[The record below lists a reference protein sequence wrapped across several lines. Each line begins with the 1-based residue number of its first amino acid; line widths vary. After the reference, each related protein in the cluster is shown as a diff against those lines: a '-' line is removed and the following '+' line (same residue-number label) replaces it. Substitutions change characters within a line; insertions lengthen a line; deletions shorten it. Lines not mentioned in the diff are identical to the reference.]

1 MSSSPSDVTITGIT
15 GREVLDSRG
24 NPTVEAEVRLSDGA
38 TAHATVPSGAS
49 TGAYEAVELRDN
61 EAGRYL
67 GRGVRRA
74 VANVNNVIARELVG
88 ETGPSPFDQAAVD
101 QALLSLDPSGNKSE
115 LGANAVLAVSL
126 AVAHAAARSCN
137 VSLWRYLSIDSRL
150 RGNDGESRNDGGG
163 GNDVAGRVSLPVPMF
178 NILNGGRHASN
189 STDVQEFM
197 VVPVGVESFSEALR
211 AGVEIYHSLR
221 DLLRQDGHNLN
232 VGDEGGFAPTLASNR
247 DALELVLQAVEKG
260 GYTPGKDVFIALDVA
275 ASELYQASSREYLLE
290 REGAS
295 FDAEGLVEVYAR
307 WAGEYPIISIE
318 DGLDEDD
325 WDGWAELRRR
335 IGGSVQL
342 VGDDLLVT
350 NKERIQRGIEA
361 AAASAVLL
369 KPNQIGTL
377 TETIEA
383 LELARGAGWG
393 AVMSHRSGET
403 EDTTIADLSVAWNV
417 GQIKAGAPAR
427 SDRVAKYNRLL
438 RIEEELGTGAR
449 YAGREAFKHI
459 DAF

>member
-1 MSSSPSDVTITGIT
+1 
-15 GREVLDSRG
+15 
-24 NPTVEAEVRLSDGA
+24 
-38 TAHATVPSGAS
+38 
-49 TGAYEAVELRDN
+49 VELRDN

-67 GRGVRRA
+67 GRGVRKA
-74 VANVNNVIARELVG
+74 VDNVNNVIARHLAG
-88 ETGPSPFDQAAVD
+88 EAGPSPFDQAAID
-101 QALLSLDPSGNKSE
+101 HTLLGLDPSGNKSQ
-115 LGANAVLAVSL
+115 LGANAILAVSL
-126 AVAHAAARSCN
+126 AVAHAAARSRN
-137 VSLWRYLSIDSRL
+137 ISLWRYLA
-150 RGNDGESRNDGGG
+150 GDGP
-163 GNDVAGRVSLPVPMF
+163 VSLPVPMF

-197 VVPVGVESFSEALR
+197 VVPVGVGSFSEALR

-221 DLLRQDGHNLN
+221 DLLRQGGHNLN
-232 VGDEGGFAPTLASNR
+232 VGDEGGFAPTLPSNR

-260 GYTPGKDVFIALDVA
+260 GYTPGKDVFLALDVA
-275 ASELYQASSREYLLE
+275 ASELYQASSKEYLLE

-307 WAGEYPIISIE
+307 WARDYPIISIE

-335 IGGSVQL
+335 IGGPVQL

-350 NKERIQRGIEA
+350 NKDRIQKGIDA
-361 AAASAVLL
+361 AAANAVLL
-369 KPNQIGTL
+369 KPNQIGSL
-377 TETIEA
+377 TETREA

-438 RIEEELGTGAR
+438 RIEAELEAGAR
-449 YAGREAFKHI
+449 YAGREAFE
-459 DAF
+459 FLTR